1 MRARTRLAAA
11 FGAAALAAPLV
22 PGLAWAA
29 NGTPPAPPDY
39 TSQACP
45 PSRTPD
51 AQFAD
56 TGSDPFAGEINCIAA
71 YDISN
76 GRGNNQYDP
85 GLTVLRQQ
93 MALFLQNL
101 LVDTRKGAA
110 PGNAPCQFV
119 DLANVPQAERDAI
132 CALGDAGI
140 AQGQDSTHFNP
151 GGRVT
156 RAQMASFLVR
166 TLSYAGLTI
175 NPPAGV
181 DYFDDDAPPHEANIN
196 KLASVGVVQG
206 HGGGRY
212 GPGEGLPRDEMA
224 AFLARTLELAIENG
238 VAASRFPAGTGYT
251 VTPTAAQSVAIG
263 STVSFTASG
272 VPSGANVEIWLFAC
286 NNVNTSGSSPVFVDA
301 GNRTAA
307 QGTVSAVVKSV
318 DTNTTNSSRVRVSVG
333 SSGSFNFTVTDSA
346 AECVRPVLFNNADG
360 DDALNLDT
368 SGHPTETVGIAGPV
382 TFVNAGPAGAFQGTS
397 VSSPTDSSFVQGG
410 YTYFYDSGDTY
421 QLYDSSSSSCAAS
434 TAADFK
440 ARLTTGDQVTGT
452 YAPNGTSVL
461 CLHDVA
467 PAAPATVTAAPA
479 ASSVGGVKV
488 TWTASTTSS
497 VVKYAVYRA
506 ASTPP
511 PASGSA
517 SYACPAYTPTPGASP
532 QSPPTS
538 PWTKLGEVAGT
549 TYNDTTATPGSGAQP
564 NQYCYVVSSIDS
576 RGQVGTGRKASQN
589 AQGGV
594 QATAAPAT
602 TGAPTFKALQQK
614 SQNTFAAVYD
624 QQVTTGTCDAG
635 DFAASYVASNGTN
648 TPVGVV
654 SAPCDNNGS
663 YSAGLQGTVTNVGE
677 VIVTLAQNIPSGTT
691 VYLTSQVGSDSNT
704 VCSAGGCQA
713 SGETVSTGA
722 GTVAPAFVSAAT
734 DSTTTQITLHY
745 NEWID
750 PSTVSKSD
758 YTVTYQG
765 TAQTVSI
772 ASADPGTSPTN
783 TVVLTTADTIGVGGD
798 QTVTVSVNPSTS
810 TVCDPA
816 NTGNCQSAS
825 DSIDAKSP
833 IITPQIRRITCS
845 GTQCT
850 LTYDETV
857 YCPSGAA
864 GDFSI
869 GGNVAQACT
878 PIDSQTGTPVSGQSG
893 TVRVTFAST
902 IGTGTF
908 TYTKPSSPT
917 TTNAVYHHGSDGTDY
932 FAPTQSL
939 TLA

>member
-11 FGAAALAAPLV
+11 LGAVALVAPFV
-22 PGLAWAA
+22 PGVAWAA

-45 PSRTPD
+45 PSRTPN

-93 MALFLQNL
+93 MALFLQNML
-101 LVDTRKGAA
+101 ADARKGAA
-110 PGNAPCQFV
+110 PGSYPCQFV
-119 DLANVPQAERDAI
+119 DLGNVPQAERDAI
-132 CALGDAGI
+132 CALADAKI

-151 GGRVT
+151 GGKVT

-175 NPPAGV
+175 NAPAGV

-238 VAASRFPAGTGYT
+238 VAASRFPAGSGYS
-251 VTPTAAQSVAIG
+251 VTPTTAQSVPTG

-272 VPSGANVEIWLFAC
+272 VPSGAKLEIWLFAC
-286 NNVNTSGSSPVFVDA
+286 SNVDTSGSSPVFVDA

-307 QGTVSAVVKSV
+307 QGTVSGVVKSV
-318 DTNTTNSSRVRVSVG
+318 DTTATNSSRVRVTTG
-333 SSGSFNFTVTDSA
+333 TSGSFNFTVTDSSP
-346 AECVRPVLFNNADG
+346 ECVRPVLFNNADG
-360 DDALNLDT
+360 DDALNLDS
-368 SGHPTETVGIAGPV
+368 SGHPTETVGIPGPV
-382 TFVNAGPAGAFQGTS
+382 TFVNAGPPGAVQGSS
-397 VSSPTDSSFVQGG
+397 VSSPTDTSFVQGG

-421 QLYDSSSSSCAAS
+421 QLYDSSSSTCAAS

-452 YAPNGTSVL
+452 YAPNATSVL

-479 ASSVGGVKV
+479 ASNVGGVTV
-488 TWTASTTSS
+488 SWTASTTSS

-538 PWTKLGEVAGT
+538 PWTKLGEVTGT
-549 TYNDTTATPGSGAQP
+549 TYNDTTATPGTGPQP

-594 QATAAPAT
+594 QATAAAT

-614 SQNTFAAVYD
+614 SQSTFAAVYD

-635 DFAASYVASNGTN
+635 DFAASYVTSNGAN
-648 TPVGVV
+648 HVVGVV

-663 YSAGLQGTVTNVGE
+663 YSAGVGQGTVSNVGE
-677 VIVTLAQNIPSGTT
+677 AIVTLDQNVPSGTT
-691 VYLTSQVGSDSNT
+691 VYVTSQVGSDSNT

-713 SGETVSTGA
+713 SGETVSTSA
-722 GTVAPAFVSAAT
+722 GTVAPAFVSAAV
-734 DSTTTQITLHY
+734 DDTTTRITLTY
-745 NEWID
+745 NEYID
-750 PSTVSKSD
+750 PSTVSKGD
-758 YTVTYQG
+758 YAVTYKG
-765 TAQTVSI
+765 TTQTVSI
-772 ASADPGTSPTN
+772 GSATTGSSPTN
-783 TVVLTTADTIGVGGD
+783 TVVLTTSDAAGVGGA
-798 QTVTVSVNPSTS
+798 TVTVTVNPPGVLGS
-810 TVCDPA
+810 TVCDPV
-816 NTGNCQSAS
+816 NTNNCQASGDSVDGSVTPRIQSAS
-825 DSIDAKSP
+825 C
-833 IITPQIRRITCS
+833 T
-845 GTQCT
+845 GNQCT
-850 LTYDETV
+850 FVYTNTV
-857 YCPSGAA
+857 VCPGGAAANFVDHPTSGA
-864 GDFSI
+864 GVTGVS
-869 GGNVAQACT
+869 CT
-878 PIDSQTGTPVSGQSG
+878 QPTDKRQVT
-893 TVRVTFAST
+893 VTFSANVT
-902 IGTGTF
+902 PGTL
-908 TYTKPSSPT
+908 TYTKPTSAT
-917 TTNAVYHHGSDGTDY
+917 TSNAVYHHTSTSDY
-932 FAPTQSL
+932 YAPTQNL
-939 TLA
+939 TLT